1 MWSRPSPIADRPFHR
16 ISDTDLGPPGLE
28 LDPEKVL
35 SYPPREMV
43 GLDTSGYV
51 DYPIQRGIQSPVS
64 YPLNLMSVHSTSFF
78 LGLNLLF
85 TALGPGAV
93 MPTSQLNVHLIQSG
107 HWTSSQRE
115 GTTRVSK
122 RKAPP
127 PRKENIVFL
136 GRVQSLTRVRS
147 FSGVVSSGLRENW
160 SISMLALIR
169 QALWLAI
176 KDRNTT

>member
-1 MWSRPSPIADRPFHR
+1 M
-16 ISDTDLGPPGLE
+16 
-28 LDPEKVL
+28 L
-35 SYPPREMV
+35 SYPPRETV
-43 GLDTSGYV
+43 VLDTAGYV
-51 DYPIQRGIQSPVS
+51 DCPIQRGIQSPVS
-64 YPLNLMSVHSTSFF
+64 YPLNLMSVYIPSF
-78 LGLNLLF
+78 LLNPNLLF

-122 RKAPP
+122 RKGTP
-127 PRKENIVFL
+127 PRKENIVFS
-136 GRVQSLTRVRS
+136 GRVQSLTRVPS
-147 FSGVVSSGLRENW
+147 FSGVVSSGPRENW